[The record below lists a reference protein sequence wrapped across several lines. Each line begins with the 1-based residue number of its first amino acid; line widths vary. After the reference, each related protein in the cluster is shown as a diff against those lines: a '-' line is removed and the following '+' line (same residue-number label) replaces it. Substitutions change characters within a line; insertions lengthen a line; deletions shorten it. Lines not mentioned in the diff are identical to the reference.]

1 MSNDAPEDPALDA
14 AYRRAARAA
23 GVPAEATRRAI
34 LAHARGLAAS
44 RAPGTLGS
52 RARVSWAR
60 PALFGAL
67 AASVVAG
74 LLLAPRWR
82 LTGTAPAALAARVA
96 PAAPAAPAE
105 APVQIAPSEVL
116 PQERKEARAAA
127 PAPAPLLAQQRKEDL
142 PASPLGSPPRPR
154 PDAGD
159 TLAEPTVLGGLA
171 AGRSAAISNTTTQH
185 VAAAAPV
192 PELPGAAL
200 RRAAAAGDLAQLEAL
215 SRGPPDL
222 NARDAQGRTAL
233 LLATVNGHANAV
245 AALLAYGADPRIA
258 DTQGVTPLAA
268 ARSAGN
274 TEIVAI
280 LARYGVR

>member
-74 LLLAPRWR
+74 LLLAPRWK
-82 LTGTAPAALAARVA
+82 LTGTAPAALAARV
-96 PAAPAAPAE
+96 APAAPAE

-116 PQERKEARAAA
+116 PQEHEEARAAA

-142 PASPLGSPPRPR
+142 PASPLGSPPGPR

-258 DTQGVTPLAA
+258 DIQGVTPLAA